1 MRLLA
6 EEQANLFII
15 QMSFEKV
22 KIMDGAKSADL
33 CKMLNA
39 IHRAKMNLDFLLDEC
54 ADSISGDLFDYF
66 RDVKREIVKIEMK
79 VMKERADESD
89 RNNRNS
95 AHDDMAK

>member
-1 MRLLA
+1 MRLQA

-15 QMSFEKV
+15 QMSFEKIREPNSNRLS
-22 KIMDGAKSADL
+22 KLI
-33 CKMLNA
+33 NA
-39 IHRAKMNLDFLLDEC
+39 IHLVKMNLDFMLDEC
-54 ADSISGDLFDYF
+54 ADGITSEMLDYF
-66 RDVKREIVKIEMK
+66 RDVKREIVKIESK